1 MFLTLA
7 FTLEEEDEEHGRYV
21 EQAEPGKPP
30 AIGTISVRKSAL
42 CEPLPSV
49 LRMTLSFQE
58 CGQLPEARPD
68 MTPSRAK
75 TVDRRNLSAG
85 DKVTVVKNRLASVGS
100 PPEWLGQYL
109 GKSGPVLWTTTLGAM
124 VDLPDGATWFPYAE
138 LESEPKG

>member
-7 FTLEEEDEEHGRYV
+7 FTFEEEDGDCARYV
-21 EQAEPGKPP
+21 EQVEPGKPP

-58 CGQLPEARPD
+58 CGRLPAERPD
-68 MTPSRAK
+68 MTPSRAMA
-75 TVDRRNLSAG
+75 VNQRNLSVG
-85 DKVTVVKNRLASVGS
+85 DRVTVVKNRLASVGS

-109 GKSGPVLWTTTLGAM
+109 GKSGAVLWTTTLGAM
-124 VDLPDGATWFPYAE
+124 VGLPDGATWFPYAE